1 LPKNLLILDR
11 IQPLNGGLKVIICH
25 SPEIDDCLF
34 MVIAELHYAI
44 FIAIKRPVVTGK
56 NWSLCRTLHNGQEQ
70 TVATGSSRPGAGSQ
84 PASLCN
90 RFLEESSHSSADSN

>member
-11 IQPLNGGLKVIICH
+11 IQPSNGGLKVIICH

-70 TVATGSSRPGAGSQ
+70 TVATGSSRPTADI
-84 PASLCN
+84 
-90 RFLEESSHSSADSN
+90 RFRFYVSIRRTCL

>member
-1 LPKNLLILDR
+1 MVNILSKNLRILDR

-34 MVIAELHYAI
+34 IVIAELHYAI

-56 NWSLCRTLHNGQEQ
+56 NWPI
-70 TVATGSSRPGAGSQ
+70 TVI
-84 PASLCN
+84 
-90 RFLEESSHSSADSN
+90 